1 MNPDARRARRA
12 FLWVGVIV
20 PVVITLLSSA
30 VIAIWLPQ
38 LPDPAATHWSGGGG
52 PDGFGPAWTFLVIG
66 LALPL
71 ALIALFAAMA
81 LFSHRMPPRDP
92 NGPQWSSTARLL
104 GAMSLGVSAMMAVTM
119 LASVGVQRGL
129 SDAAD
134 APEVTGSVFA
144 GFGVAIVITVAGWFL
159 QPAVSTSG
167 APGQEPVTPMS
178 LAPGERA
185 VWTSTATTGRAGV
198 ITLALSLLVLVATTV
213 VLWAL
218 EAASWWILGL
228 VAALMAVLILT
239 MLTFRVRVGADG
251 LLVRSVA
258 GWPRFRVHPDDVR
271 SVRAVDVHPFA
282 EFGGWGVR
290 LVTDGRFGVV
300 LRTGDAIEVTRTNG
314 RVFVV
319 TVDDAATGAAL
330 LAAVCRPAASP
341 TRREESR

>member
-129 SDAAD
+129 ADAAD
-134 APEVTGSVFA
+134 APDVTGWMLA
-144 GFGVAIVITVAGWFL
+144 GFGAAAVVTVLGWFL
-159 QPAVSTSG
+159 QPSVTATS
-167 APGQEPVTPMS
+167 ATDAAVTPLT

-185 VWTSTATTGRAGV
+185 VWTATATTGRAGV
-198 ITLALSLLVLVATTV
+198 VTLAVSLLMLVATAV

-218 EAASWWILGL
+218 DVPSWWIIGLLCVLLG
-228 VAALMAVLILT
+228 VLMLT
-239 MLTFRVRVGADG
+239 MLTFRVRVDATG
-251 LLVRSVA
+251 LLVRSTA
-258 GWPRFRVHPDDVR
+258 GWPRFRVRAGDIAAVR
-271 SVRAVDVHPFA
+271 VIPVHPFA

-290 LVTDGRFGVV
+290 LSTDGRFGVV
-300 LRTGDAIEVTRTNG
+300 LRTGDAIEVTRRSG
-314 RVFVV
+314 RTFVV
-319 TVDDAATGAAL
+319 TVDDSETGAAL
-330 LAAVCRPAASP
+330 LDAVRTGVSRP
-341 TRREESR
+341 RG